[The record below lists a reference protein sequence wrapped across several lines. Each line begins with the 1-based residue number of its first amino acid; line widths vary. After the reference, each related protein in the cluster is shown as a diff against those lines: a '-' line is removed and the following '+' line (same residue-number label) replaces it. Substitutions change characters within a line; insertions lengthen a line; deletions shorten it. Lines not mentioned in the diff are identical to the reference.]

1 MVDHQYSEKIKQAE
15 NMLVHYNS
23 LNRNKL
29 LRAERL
35 IDILIK
41 KSNSFSVNDSVKI
54 LKELR
59 SSGNS
64 TEEKVL
70 VSQLLFNDLEIN
82 ENLTVFDEI
91 TYTVNVFLSLWQKT
105 NDGYAKVYSN
115 EPSDPMSQLAFLND
129 TIQIIKEIENGQ
141 KPIRNIYLQDDS
153 KLIKSIPIII
163 NGDTKLFIDIIVY
176 EYLHS
181 LISRLYSDSHEH
193 IIVFN
198 SEGKILFQKKDIESE
213 SAIDEKELM
222 KFKFLKRKSLIK
234 EHFNDHK
241 IYYSYIPSL
250 GFFIAYVIP
259 KDFYE
264 NETKQANL
272 YILLIISISL
282 IAIILF
288 VVLTYLKIKRVEKKH
303 IQYIQKIISDYHHN
317 EVDYEEDLRIE
328 NAFSYL
334 FDYDKDIYSYIKALA
349 DGSLSKDFLFAGTK
363 NKTVKS
369 LIKLKERLEISLKNE
384 QKREKE
390 EELNRKLEKGRNE
403 ITELLR
409 YVTDIN
415 ELSFSILKNSAEFLN
430 IQQGGMFVLDNTN
443 PEEPVMEMIAS
454 YAYDKKKFA
463 SKRIPLDDG
472 LVGRAYL
479 ERQNIY
485 LTEIPENYT
494 LIESGFGNME
504 PKSLL
509 IVPLIFNNDVQA
521 VIELASIYEIE
532 DYKIKF
538 IESIGESIAST
549 ISNLKQ
555 TNQTN
560 ELLQQTQK
568 QSKEIE
574 EQRKTL
580 EEKINTHRKQNRNL
594 DKEILQLIEIIESIK
609 SITYM
614 VEYDLKGFIVDAS
627 RKTLEV
633 LDAQRGD
640 LITKH
645 HKHLVVDKNYDKT
658 YENFWDELQN
668 NKAQYITE
676 KVLLKDKEVKLSQS
690 YVPIRNTRRK
700 IYRILSVGS
709 IIN

>member
-1 MVDHQYSEKIKQAE
+1 MVPY
-15 NMLVHYNS
+15 
-23 LNRNKL
+23 
-29 LRAERL
+29 
-35 IDILIK
+35 
-41 KSNSFSVNDSVKI
+41 
-54 LKELR
+54 
-59 SSGNS
+59 
-64 TEEKVL
+64 
-70 VSQLLFNDLEIN
+70 
-82 ENLTVFDEI
+82 
-91 TYTVNVFLSLWQKT
+91 
-105 NDGYAKVYSN
+105 
-115 EPSDPMSQLAFLND
+115 
-129 TIQIIKEIENGQ
+129 
-141 KPIRNIYLQDDS
+141 
-153 KLIKSIPIII
+153 
-163 NGDTKLFIDIIVY
+163 
-176 EYLHS
+176 
-181 LISRLYSDSHEH
+181 
-193 IIVFN
+193 
-198 SEGKILFQKKDIESE
+198 
-213 SAIDEKELM
+213 
-222 KFKFLKRKSLIK
+222 
-234 EHFNDHK
+234 
-241 IYYSYIPSL
+241 
-250 GFFIAYVIP
+250 
-259 KDFYE
+259 
-264 NETKQANL
+264 
-272 YILLIISISL
+272 
-282 IAIILF
+282 
-288 VVLTYLKIKRVEKKH
+288 
-303 IQYIQKIISDYHHN
+303 
-317 EVDYEEDLRIE
+317 LRI
-328 NAFSYL
+328 FSL
-334 FDYDKDIYSYIKALA
+334 QAQ
-349 DGSLSKDFLFAGTK
+349 K